1 MTTSKKNVSLARQ
14 INVFVIINV
23 CTSSQAKDAFKVVL
37 INGGENNMNKP
48 FMPKLVYFEPKA
60 LEYPLGIELK
70 EKFQNM
76 GLEIRYTTSHNQ
88 IRDLPGDND
97 FQKYRNAKS
106 TLVVGV
112 RKTLKFDSSKPSA
125 EYAIPFATGCMG
137 HCHYCYLQTTMGSK
151 PYIRTYVNI
160 EEIMETADAYIAER
174 APEITRFEAACTSDI
189 VGIDHLTHTLKKAIE
204 HFGKTELGRLRF
216 VTKFHHVDHLLDVEH
231 NGHTRFRF
239 SINADY
245 VIKNFEPGTSSLAK
259 RIEAAG
265 KVARAGYPLGFIVAP
280 IYLHEGWKEGYYHMF
295 ERLDAELPKDARD
308 DITFEFIQ
316 HRFTKPAKKVIEKN
330 YPKTKLQMDESE
342 RRYKWGKYGVGKYVY
357 QKEQEEDITKQLRGY
372 MERFF
377 PEAKLEYFT

>member
-1 MTTSKKNVSLARQ
+1 
-14 INVFVIINV
+14 
-23 CTSSQAKDAFKVVL
+23 
-37 INGGENNMNKP
+37 MNKP
-48 FMPKLVYFEPKA
+48 FIPRLVYFEPRA

-88 IRDLPGDND
+88 IRNLPGDNE

-112 RKTLKFDSSKPSA
+112 RKTLKFDTSKPSA

-204 HFGKTELGRLRF
+204 HFGQTELGRLRF
-216 VTKFHHVDHLLDVEH
+216 VTKFHHIDHLLDVKH

-245 VIKNFEPGTSSLAK
+245 VIKNFEPGTSPLEK

-295 ERLDAELPKDARD
+295 ERLDAELPQDARE

-342 RRYKWGKYGVGKYVY
+342 RRYKWWKYGIGKYVY
-357 QKEQEEDITKQLRGY
+357 QKEQEEDITKQLSGY

-377 PEAKLEYFT
+377 PTAKLEYFT

>member
-1 MTTSKKNVSLARQ
+1 
-14 INVFVIINV
+14 
-23 CTSSQAKDAFKVVL
+23 
-37 INGGENNMNKP
+37 MNKP
-48 FMPKLVYFEPKA
+48 FIPRLVYFEPRA

-88 IRDLPGDND
+88 IRNLPGDNE

-112 RKTLKFDSSKPSA
+112 RKTLKFDTSKPSA

-204 HFGKTELGRLRF
+204 HFGQTELGRLRF
-216 VTKFHHVDHLLDVEH
+216 VTKFHHIDHLLDVKH

-245 VIKNFEPGTSSLAK
+245 MIKNFEPGTSPLEK

-295 ERLDAELPKDARD
+295 ERLDAELPRDARD

-342 RRYKWGKYGVGKYVY
+342 RRYKWGKYGIGKYVY
-357 QKEQEEDITKQLRGY
+357 QKEQEEDITKQLSGY

-377 PEAKLEYFT
+377 PTAKLEYFT